1 MATYSTLEEIKVDTQ
16 ANPSSNNL
24 IVLRS
29 EQRDAIDQAKERF
42 CKKTG
47 RKGDY
52 QYTVLPESRQF
63 LWNAKMRFGKTIC
76 AMQLMREMDVKR
88 TLIITHR
95 PVVGDSW
102 LNAFRQVVG
111 SKNSVPKVDGNSDIH
126 HTYGFGTR
134 SDNESEGNFYDLEK
148 FVQSEGNHYAFFVS
162 MQYMRLSELVNL
174 KTQAKYKNQ
183 SGENSGGATKIE
195 NEKLKADILNADWD
209 LVIIDEAHEGT
220 RTSLGKSVIDDFLK
234 KDKTKMLTSPEHP
247 SISMKISRKM
257 KFTHGTT
264 LQNSRLRKNGMKSIL
279 MKRIHTRN
287 CRR

>member
-63 LWNAKMRFGKTIC
+63 LWNAKMRFGKTVC
-76 AMQLMREMDVKR
+76 AMQLMRELDVKR

-111 SKNSVPKVDGNSDIH
+111 SKI
-126 HTYGFGTR
+126 
-134 SDNESEGNFYDLEK
+134 
-148 FVQSEGNHYAFFVS
+148 Q
-162 MQYMRLSELVNL
+162 
-174 KTQAKYKNQ
+174 
-183 SGENSGGATKIE
+183 
-195 NEKLKADILNADWD
+195 
-209 LVIIDEAHEGT
+209 
-220 RTSLGKSVIDDFLK
+220 FLK
-234 KDKTKMLTSPEHP
+234 
-247 SISMKISRKM
+247 
-257 KFTHGTT
+257 
-264 LQNSRLRKNGMKSIL
+264 
-279 MKRIHTRN
+279 
-287 CRR
+287 